1 MMDFFRDGGF
11 TMWILLVVA
20 LATAGYAF
28 GRDPAAR
35 PRVLF
40 RGAVTTLAVGL
51 FGISAGMKAVAAHF
65 DRFPDK
71 TAAVAQGLG
80 ELANN
85 GTFAMLLFVALAVA
99 GLVAERRV
107 QKA

>member
-1 MMDFFRDGGF
+1 MDYFRDGGF
-11 TMWILLVVA
+11 TMWLLVVVA
-20 LATAGYAF
+20 LGTAGYAF
-28 GRDPAAR
+28 GRDAAAR

-40 RGAVTTLAVGL
+40 RGAVAVLAMGL
-51 FGISAGMKAVAAHF
+51 FGISAGMEAVSQHY

-71 TAAVAQGLG
+71 TAAIAQGLG

-85 GTFAMLLFVALAVA
+85 GTFAMLLFVALAIA

-107 QKA
+107 EKA